1 MVNDNMPGQIS
12 LSWASTTPLNVIGSG
27 SLATLNLQVRPD
39 AIPGTTTLLD
49 LVSASLNEGR
59 IESVVGDGSITILP
73 PSFQVLDV
81 RQMPNG
87 LALGLPEAPDM
98 EAFNLYDG
106 PEDAAF
112 DQADLTLTNGAGDDI
127 ALSAHWQDASRE
139 LLLLAAEAL
148 APGEYTLTIDSRSD
162 GLISA
167 SSGELLDGNGDGTAG
182 DAYSLS
188 FTKSEAEHSLS
199 IGDTARGAGQALSL
213 NGRGSHDPLTGEP
226 TAGGAGLPIHFST
239 SAAVTSLSG
248 SVSFDSSLFV
258 ADALTV
264 GADLPDDWSLSVD
277 PSSPAGQL
285 LYTASGST
293 AIRGRDQEIVRFQA
307 TVAAAAAPP
316 ERGTAGNGVY
326 GSTALINASLSSD
339 QLTGEAISVDPG
351 LVALAYAGDSTGNG
365 SLSSLDAS
373 RVQRVVVGLDSGFEA
388 YDDINPVLVDDT
400 TGNGGLSSLD
410 ASRIQQQVVGL
421 PVDSFPMVA

>member
-1 MVNDNMPGQIS
+1 MKPDR
-12 LSWASTTPLNVIGSG
+12 IGG
-27 SLATLNLQVRPD
+27 AGWHHHHLAAFV
-39 AIPGTTTLLD
+39 
-49 LVSASLNEGR
+49 
-59 IESVVGDGSITILP
+59 
-73 PSFQVLDV
+73 QVLDV

-127 ALSAHWQDASRE
+127 ALSAHWQGRE
-139 LLLLAAEAL
+139 LLLLAAGAL

-182 DAYSLS
+182 DAYSFS

-199 IGDTARGAGQALSL
+199 IGDTARGAGQALTY
-213 NGRGSHDPLTGEP
+213 GRGSHDPLTGKA
-226 TAGGAGLPIHFST
+226 TAEGSRSSHSFLHQRS
-239 SAAVTSLSG
+239 VTSLSG

-258 ADALTV
+258 ADALTL

-373 RVQRVVVGLDSGFEA
+373 RVQRVVVGLDTGFEA
-388 YDDINPVLVDDT
+388 YDDINPVLVGDT